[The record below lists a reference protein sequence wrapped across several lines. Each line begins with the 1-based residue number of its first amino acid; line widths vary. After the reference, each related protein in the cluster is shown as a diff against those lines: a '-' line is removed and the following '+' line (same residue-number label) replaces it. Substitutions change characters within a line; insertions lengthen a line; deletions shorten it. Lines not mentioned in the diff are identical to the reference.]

1 MTAVRVFFSISS
13 VHDKIKHGTQ
23 DQLLRITKVLQ
34 NDYIGFFFFHFS
46 FASYLYLNEMVNR
59 VKILRVRR

>member
-34 NDYIGFFFFHFS
+34 NDYIGGFFPPHT
-46 FASYLYLNEMVNR
+46 Y
-59 VKILRVRR
+59 I